1 MSIVPLPFHHRSN
14 GRLIPVQTKGL
25 GMSLDSTVGV
35 AKIGTKSLRATVP
48 EGIVAYLNIQAGDK
62 LLWTMEN
69 DKDGERIVLV
79 RKANVPPSFEK
90 QSRKRR

>member
-1 MSIVPLPFHHRSN
+1 
-14 GRLIPVQTKGL
+14 
-25 GMSLDSTVGV
+25 MSLDSTVGV

-69 DKDGERIVLV
+69 NETGERIAIV
-79 RKANVPPSFEK
+79 RKAKTAPSFEK
-90 QSRKRR
+90 PFKKHK